1 MQITKKKTTAIILL
15 ESKEDIE
22 NFTTIC
28 EHYMDMVFEDEED
41 YPADKLMKQ
50 LADKFIEE

>member
-1 MQITKKKTTAIILL
+1 MQINKKKNTSLILL
-15 ESKEDIE
+15 ESKEEIE
-22 NFTTIC
+22 SFTTIC